1 MLPGGSGDLYLYGV
15 DKNDIRSAYRCRTQ
29 HRLHAK
35 GYQHQLSSNSASI
48 AVSGEIH
55 FFFVKFQISRV
66 FIQPL
71 FFLNNSHQNL

>member
-55 FFFVKFQISRV
+55 FFFLF
-66 FIQPL
+66 L
-71 FFLNNSHQNL
+71 FFF

>member
-55 FFFVKFQISRV
+55 FFFLF
-66 FIQPL
+66 L
-71 FFLNNSHQNL
+71 FFFEISNFPRFCIKQII